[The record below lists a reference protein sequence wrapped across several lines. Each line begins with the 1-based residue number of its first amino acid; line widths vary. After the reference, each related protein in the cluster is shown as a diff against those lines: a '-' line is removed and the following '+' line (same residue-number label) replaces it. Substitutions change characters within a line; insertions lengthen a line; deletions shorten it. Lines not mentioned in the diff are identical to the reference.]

1 MLKVPKIV
9 VDAVEEPISLETARN
24 HLNLDAYDSPA
35 SHPHDPLILSLITS
49 ARETA
54 EKFTGRTLVTKTLE
68 LQLDCFPSGF
78 MWSTGWMTAI
88 KLPGAPVQQV
98 ALLRYKDGSGAEV
111 ALTDYQLD
119 AQQDPP
125 RLLPAPNTCWPETER
140 GRVNAVR
147 IRYVA
152 GYTLPLESPSYETLP
167 KPIVQALLLM
177 VGHWY
182 ANREDSSMVELKPIP
197 MGSERLLRPY
207 RIEKAMA

>member
-1 MLKVPKIV
+1 MKVPKII

-35 SHPHDPLILSLITS
+35 SHPHDPLILTLITA
-49 ARETA
+49 AREAA
-54 EKFTGRTLVTKTLE
+54 EKFTGRTIVTKTLE
-68 LQLDCFPSGF
+68 LQLDCLPSGS
-78 MWSTGWMTAI
+78 MWSEGWKQVI
-88 KLPGAPVQQV
+88 RLPGAPIQQLV
-98 ALLRYKDGSGAEV
+98 LFRYKDGSGAEV

-119 AQQDPP
+119 TQQDPP
-125 RLLPAPNTCWPETER
+125 RLLPAPNTSWPQTEI

-167 KPIVQALLLM
+167 KPIVQAMLLM
-177 VGHWY
+177 IGHWY
-182 ANREDSSMVELKPIP
+182 ANREDTSMVELKPIP
-197 MGSERLLRPY
+197 MGSQSLLRPY